1 MEASEVINSYKYLNC
16 NCDKLLEAEYGFV
29 KEGETRRGFGLR
41 GAHTFMGFIYRK
53 YTRSLL
59 LKYEKET
66 LFALAVGSERPL

>member
-41 GAHTFMGFIYRK
+41 GLT
-53 YTRSLL
+53 LL
-59 LKYEKET
+59 W
-66 LFALAVGSERPL
+66 ALSTENIQNPYC